1 MLLSIRG
8 FQFGKGAGKGLRS
21 AIGILPPRSDC
32 SIGAVAARVRADV
45 GLIARGARRW
55 RLTCFRCTVP
65 PRTDS
70 NRHPSRSAGPGRER
84 YGPGPRTEA
93 GSVPQ
98 WVRVRVEKRTGRIR
112 VVLASPASSL
122 VTSTKV
128 CSSKGPRG
136 STRRPP
142 GRSCSRSD
150 GGTCSGAA
158 DALILS
164 NGACSFQPRPP
175 SPHGASGH
183 ESRMAPTGCGQD
195 GEHSRGK
202 RSVRRGRK
210 NQLPDEEP

>member
-70 NRHPSRSAGPGRER
+70 NRHASRSAGPGRER
-84 YGPGPRTEA
+84 YGPGPRTGA

-128 CSSKGPRG
+128 CSSKGP
-136 STRRPP
+136 
-142 GRSCSRSD
+142 
-150 GGTCSGAA
+150 
-158 DALILS
+158 
-164 NGACSFQPRPP
+164 
-175 SPHGASGH
+175 
-183 ESRMAPTGCGQD
+183 E
-195 GEHSRGK
+195 GEHEAPARPELLEERRRYVLGRRRRADFVE
-202 RSVRRGRK
+202 RSVLLPAASAVPPRGLGARVADGSNRVRAGRRT
-210 NQLPDEEP
+210 Q